1 MIYAPLVEK
10 GMYLTDLAEHS
21 LDELR
26 GMVKL
31 INRLET
37 FRHATGIVKRY
48 ENGADTMSMSAE
60 DSVMIERYTREVQRA
75 QENGYTN

>member
-48 ENGADTMSMSAE
+48 ESGADTMSMSAE